1 MSSDAGLLDPPL
13 DLLFEGP
20 ALPRFDLPES
30 LTAAYAGS
38 LGFGAPRLFANFVS
52 SVDGVV
58 ALPDGG
64 ESGHIISQGS
74 LADRFVMG
82 LLRACADAVIVG
94 AGTFR
99 KSPGQLWYPE
109 AIYPPAA
116 AAFAEARTRR
126 GLPPKPAFVLVTGSG
141 AVDATEPAL
150 RDAIVATTA
159 AGAERLRAQL
169 PPTTRLLVLD
179 ASPIRL
185 TELVARLHSEGL
197 YVLLTEGGPS
207 LVAELVAGALL
218 DELFLTLSPSLFGRW
233 EGDRRK
239 SLANGVDLAGTT
251 MDLLSVRRH
260 GSHAFLRYAVR
271 PPAPVGPQT
280 HNLAIACE

>member
-1 MSSDAGLLDPPL
+1 MARESRRAYIFFVSSDAGLLGSPL
-13 DLLFEGP
+13 DLLFERP
-20 ALPRFDLPES
+20 ELPDFDLPAS
-30 LTAAYAGS
+30 LTAAYGGR
-38 LGFGAPRLFANFVS
+38 LGFEATRLFANFVS

-99 KSPGQLWYPE
+99 KSPGQLWHPD
-109 AIYPPAA
+109 AIYPQGA

-141 AVDATEPAL
+141 LVDATQPAV
-150 RDAIVATTA
+150 RDAIVVTTA
-159 AGAERLRAQL
+159 AGAERLGAHL
-169 PPTTRLLVLD
+169 PATTRVLVLG
-179 ASPIRL
+179 STPIRL

-197 YVLLTEGGPS
+197 RVLLTEGGPS
-207 LVAELVAGALL
+207 LVAALVAEELL

-233 EGDRRK
+233 ESDRRK
-239 SLANGVDLAGTT
+239 SLADGVDLAGTT
-251 MDLLSVRRH
+251 VDLLSVRRH

-271 PPAPVGPQT
+271 RQA
-280 HNLAIACE
+280 LA